1 MSSREPVVHPT
12 AIVESESI
20 GPRARIYAF
29 VHVLPGASI
38 GSDVNLN
45 DHVLIDNDVV
55 IGDRVTVKAGVQLW
69 AGMRVEDDVFIGP
82 NASFANDRYPRSRR
96 YLSDHAV
103 TLLRRGCSVGAG
115 ATVLPG
121 VTVGQDAMVG
131 AGAVVTK
138 DVPPGAT
145 VAGNPA
151 RIIGYEMSDVVTE
164 TWSAPVT
171 SVTST
176 AGLAG
181 GCELVTLQKIDDLRG
196 SLTFAQLGEG
206 LPFLPRRIFYVY
218 DVPSTDVRGQHAH
231 RRLHQFLVAVTGSVR
246 VVVDDG
252 LGHRSEVLL
261 DRPNVGIHLPP
272 MVWGVQYRYSPDA
285 VLLVLASE
293 EYDADDY
300 VRDYEEFVALVRSAQ
315 A

>member
-12 AIVESESI
+12 AIVESTRV
-20 GPRARIYAF
+20 GARARIYAF
-29 VHVLPGASI
+29 SHVLEGAVI
-38 GSDVNLN
+38 GDDVNLN
-45 DHVLIDNDVV
+45 DHVLIDNGVV
-55 IGDRVTVKAGVQLW
+55 IGDRVTVKSGVQLW
-69 AGMRVEDDVFIGP
+69 EGTRVEDDVFIGP
-82 NASFANDRYPRSRR
+82 NASFANDRYPRSQH
-96 YLSDHAV
+96 YLDQHPT
-103 TLLRRGCSVGAG
+103 TLLRRGCSIGAG

-151 RIIGYEMSDVVTE
+151 RIIGYESSDVIQGQP
-164 TWSAPVT
+164 APVGAT
-171 SVTST
+171 S
-176 AGLAG
+176 AGKLAG
-181 GCELVTLQKIDDLRG
+181 GSEVITLPKVDDLRG
-196 SLTFAQLGEG
+196 SLTFAQLGAG
-206 LPFLPRRIFYVY
+206 LPFVPRRVFYVY

-231 RRLHQFLVAVTGSVR
+231 RQLHQFLLAVAGSVR
-246 VVVDDG
+246 VVMDDG

-261 DRPNVGIHLPP
+261 DRPNVGVHLPP

-285 VLLVLASE
+285 VLLVFASE

-300 VRDYEEFVALVRSAQ
+300 IRDYEEFLELVRAAGS
-315 A
+315 